1 MTYSD
6 FVQEACPKELFLKLM
21 HGIQRQYSF
30 FDAMNTVLAEYG
42 SDGYIL
48 PSDQDYLVIYLLEHI
63 FHDDENQ
70 WISYFLFDLDLGT
83 KYQDG
88 FVTMN
93 DRMVPL
99 RTPEDLYD
107 LLMNNLREEDADG
120 SR

>member
-6 FVQEACPKELFLKLM
+6 FVREACPKELFLKLI

-30 FDAMNTVLAEYG
+30 FDAINTVLAEYG

-48 PSDQDYLVIYLLEHI
+48 PSDQDYLLIYLLEHI

-70 WISYFLFDLDLGT
+70 WITYFLFDLDFGS
-83 KYQDG
+83 KYKDG
-88 FVTMN
+88 SVMME

-99 RTPEDLYD
+99 RTPEDLYA

>member
-42 SDGYIL
+42 NDSYIL
-48 PSDQDYLVIYLLEHI
+48 PSDQEYLVIYLLEQI
-63 FHDDENQ
+63 FHDAENQ
-70 WISYFLFDLDLGT
+70 WISYFMFVLDFGT

-88 FVTMN
+88 CVTE
-93 DRMVPL
+93 DHRIVPL

-107 LLMNNLREEDADG
+107 LLMNSLRKEDADG
-120 SR
+120 PR

>member
-6 FVQEACPKELFLKLM
+6 FVQEACPKELFLKLI

-30 FDAMNTVLAEYG
+30 FDAINTVLAEYG

-48 PSDQDYLVIYLLEHI
+48 PSDQDYLLIYLLEHI

-70 WISYFLFDLDLGT
+70 WITYFLFDLDFGS
-83 KYQDG
+83 KYKDG
-88 FVTMN
+88 SVMME

>member
-30 FDAMNTVLAEYG
+30 FDAMNTILAEYG

-48 PSDQDYLVIYLLEHI
+48 PSDQDYLLIYLMERI

-70 WISYFLFDLDLGT
+70 WISYFLFDLDFGT

-88 FVTMN
+88 FVVMSN
-93 DRMVPL
+93 RMVPL

-107 LLMNNLREEDADG
+107 LLMNNLWEEDADG